1 MYNEI
6 NFYDLMFC
14 EKYYKYNKNFYYM
27 YICNCGMYK
36 RELVFKLLKKIIF
49 FYLSLF

>member
-14 EKYYKYNKNFYYM
+14 EKYYKYNK
-27 YICNCGMYK
+27 I
-36 RELVFKLLKKIIF
+36 LLYVIYVIVVCIKE
-49 FYLSLF
+49 S